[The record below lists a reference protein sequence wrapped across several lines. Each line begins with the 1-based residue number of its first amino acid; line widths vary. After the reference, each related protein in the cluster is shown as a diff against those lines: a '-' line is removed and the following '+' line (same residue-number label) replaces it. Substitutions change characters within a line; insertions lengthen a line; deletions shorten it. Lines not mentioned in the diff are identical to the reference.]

1 MVTVTNLH
9 ANNEL
14 VTILEGQ
21 IRDILSREMR
31 NAPNPVFKFDDE
43 VLSNILKLFY
53 FKNYE
58 ILQSAG
64 LCDSGNEGQVQ
75 L

>member
-31 NAPNPVFKFDDE
+31 NAPNAVFKFDDQVE
-43 VLSNILKLFY
+43 PITFFICFKSYY
-53 FKNYE
+53 F
-58 ILQSAG
+58 
-64 LCDSGNEGQVQ
+64 
-75 L
+75 